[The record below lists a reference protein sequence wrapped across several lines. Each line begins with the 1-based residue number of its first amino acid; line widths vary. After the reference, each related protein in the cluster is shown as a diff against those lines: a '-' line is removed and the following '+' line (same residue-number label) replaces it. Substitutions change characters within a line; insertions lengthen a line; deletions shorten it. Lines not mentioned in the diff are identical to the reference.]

1 MLTYPWK
8 CTVLHC
14 NHLGNTWKP
23 LVLMTRHFDYCPSAS
38 EGDNQ
43 SVRSSAPVVSRC
55 FPGGYNV
62 KLYISRGRL
71 AWWLLAFLCC
81 VRVST
86 LQTTIVRHAM
96 HQIAALWCHN
106 VTPIASVCTKWPPQ
120 WLNIDYVNIID
131 WHRKV
136 QGMLDMKHM
145 LQCSCCMQDMCFSFT
160 GISCMRLDTDLLD
173 IHLWKL
179 LSTLSYTSATTKMT
193 VTAF

>member
-43 SVRSSAPVVSRC
+43 SVGSSAQVVSRC

-81 VRVST
+81 VGRHILCNIKFQCCGHDRSLVKKTPWKYYDENSG
-86 LQTTIVRHAM
+86 LQELQMQTKKLYKCDTIARE
-96 HQIAALWCHN
+96 
-106 VTPIASVCTKWPPQ
+106 
-120 WLNIDYVNIID
+120 
-131 WHRKV
+131 
-136 QGMLDMKHM
+136 
-145 LQCSCCMQDMCFSFT
+145 
-160 GISCMRLDTDLLD
+160 
-173 IHLWKL
+173 
-179 LSTLSYTSATTKMT
+179 LSLSYSISQYM
-193 VTAF
+193 